1 MLWNTT
7 FRVCA
12 SPDSGTTEY
21 AVRGSVRFD
30 KTVPTRWK
38 HVPFRAPS
46 EARNALEGG
55 FLSLVAETTAC
66 KSLLGAGA
74 GVGAA
79 GVDGEVVAVAAV
91 AGEAAAVEAEI
102 VEIADKLVTRVA
114 KQR

>member
-1 MLWNTT
+1 MRVLWNTT

-12 SPDSGTTEY
+12 SPDPGTTEY
-21 AVRGSVRFD
+21 AFVGSVRSD
-30 KTVPTRWK
+30 KFAPTRWK

-55 FLSLVAETTAC
+55 FLSLVAETTAS
-66 KSLLGAGA
+66 KSLLG
-74 GVGAA
+74 
-79 GVDGEVVAVAAV
+79 VDAEVVAVAAV